1 VFIRG
6 FMIFMSVLPN
16 NSVILGRRQLFML
29 PTRFG
34 LLFAALLVVQLLAA
48 INYGNGLAYAL
59 TFLLGSLA
67 VVSMLYTHRNL
78 FRLRLAAG
86 TCAPVFAGE
95 TAVFRIHLAN
105 DSDTPRFGVAVMH
118 DKKEIA
124 RADIPARGSANV
136 NLSVP
141 AVKRGPLTMPA
152 VALITRFPL
161 GLLYSWSRRVTLDQS
176 CLVYPR
182 PAEPTPLRTRT
193 EVSLEPA
200 TGIRAGGDDY
210 IGAREFRSGDSPR
223 HVDWKAVARG
233 EAWRVKQFGGGY
245 QATVWLDWDTLAG
258 LDTETRLSV
267 LARWV
272 LDAEHD
278 GMLYG
283 LRLPQQA
290 LNPANG
296 EAHQHE
302 CLKRLALFGLNP

>member
-1 VFIRG
+1 
-6 FMIFMSVLPN
+6 MSAAPAEV
-16 NSVILGRRQLFML
+16 VLGRRQLFML

-78 FRLRLAAG
+78 FRLRLSAG
-86 TCAPVFAGE
+86 MCAPVFAGE
-95 TAVFRIHLAN
+95 TALFRMRLAN
-105 DSDTPRFGVAVMH
+105 DGDTPRFGVVIMH

-124 RADIPARGSANV
+124 RVDIPARGSADI

-141 AVKRGPLTMPA
+141 AVKRGALAMPA
-152 VALITRFPL
+152 VTLITRFPL
-161 GLLYSWSRRVTLDQS
+161 GLLYSWSRRVMLEQS

-182 PAEPTPLRTRT
+182 PAGPTPLQTCAV
-193 EVSLEPA
+193 ESLEPRS
-200 TGIRAGGDDY
+200 GLRVGGDDY
-210 IGAREFRSGDSPR
+210 IGAREFQPGDSPR

-233 EAWRVKQFGGGY
+233 EPWHIKQFGGGY
-245 QATVWLDWDTLAG
+245 QATVWLDWDTLEG

-267 LARWV
+267 LTRWV
-272 LDAEHD
+272 LDAERD

-283 LRLPQQA
+283 LRLPEQT
-290 LNPANG
+290 LTPANG
-296 EAHQHE
+296 EVHQQE
-302 CLKRLALFGLNP
+302 CLKRLALFGLKP

>member
-1 VFIRG
+1 
-6 FMIFMSVLPN
+6 MSDT
-16 NSVILGRRQLFML
+16 VILGRRQLFML

-78 FRLRLAAG
+78 FRLRLSAG
-86 TCAPVFAGE
+86 ACAPVFAGE
-95 TAVFRIHLAN
+95 TAVFRIHITN
-105 DSDTPRFGVAVMH
+105 DSDTPRFGVAVQR

-124 RADIPARGSANV
+124 HVDIAARGSADV
-136 NLSVP
+136 NLTVP
-141 AVKRGPLTMPA
+141 AVKRGTFAMPTVTLT
-152 VALITRFPL
+152 TRFPL
-161 GLLYSWSRRVTLDQS
+161 GLLYSWSRRVALDQF

-182 PAEPTPLRTRT
+182 PAGPTPLRTRA

-210 IGAREFRSGDSPR
+210 IGAREFQPGDSPR

-233 EAWRVKQFGGGY
+233 EPWHVKQFGGGY
-245 QATVWLDWDTLAG
+245 QATVWLDWDTLEG
-258 LDTETRLSV
+258 LDAETRLSV

-272 LDAEHD
+272 LDAEHN
-278 GMLYG
+278 GTLYG
-283 LRLPQQA
+283 LRLPPQT
-290 LNPANG
+290 LNPSNG
-296 EAHQHE
+296 ETHQHE
-302 CLKRLALFGLNP
+302 CLKRLALFGLKT